1 MSQQLLWRII
11 IRDDITIGEDMN
23 LRDYT
28 QGTFYTLGI
37 ESVWA

>member
-1 MSQQLLWRII
+1 MSQQLLWRIV
-11 IRDDITIGEDMN
+11 IRDDITIGKDMN
-23 LRDYT
+23 LRDYA